1 MKEQKEKEFRKFLDK
16 SFGVHISDKLFDRDT
31 LSLKKG
37 YTETLYKGSI
47 QKNNKYVVDELLG
60 INKIITKEDID
71 SSSIN
76 WAFDFPGWIGT
87 LDFSNDNV
95 RDILVIG
102 MEPHIGDI
110 DKEGVNRTAQVTYG
124 LRETF
129 ENEFCELGEYRS
141 NRILWNNLKS
151 LFSNDSKYY
160 TESDFKENK
169 IDREFLERIYITDL
183 SHFAVK
189 GNAKEIQNV
198 LNWKEIREENAK
210 RYISETINLI
220 KPKFIVSQGNEVANF
235 IDNYFKDYCKDD
247 EMIPNEFNIEKSP
260 RYVNFPHFKSY
271 EYKTNLFIHLKLP
284 HLASGLTNGFWLPN
298 TKNATEEK
306 NKIRTAKRD
315 LKMKEIRE
323 KLKEFEIL
331 TQKIK

>member
-1 MKEQKEKEFRKFLDK
+1 MEKEFREFLDRN
-16 SFGVHISDKLFDRDT
+16 FGEHITKKLFDRDT

-37 YTETLYKGSI
+37 CSETLYKGSI
-47 QKNNKYVVDELLG
+47 QENNKYVIEKCVKEDL
-60 INKIITKEDID
+60 KIITKKGVD
-71 SSSIN
+71 SSTIN

-87 LDFSNDNV
+87 LDFSKENV
-95 RDILVIG
+95 KDILVIG
-102 MEPHIGDI
+102 MEPHIG
-110 DKEGVNRTAQVTYG
+110 EGFRTAQVTYG

-169 IDREFLERIYITDL
+169 IDREFLELIYITDL

-189 GNAKEIQNV
+189 GNANEIQNI

-210 RYISETINLI
+210 KYISETINLI
-220 KPKFIVSQGNEVANF
+220 KPKFIVSQGNAVANF
-235 IDNYFKDYCKDD
+235 IDNYFSENCTG
-247 EMIPNEFNIEKSP
+247 EMKPKEFNIENNP
-260 RYVNFPHFKSY
+260 RYVNFPHFKCY
-271 EYKTNLFIHLKLP
+271 ESNSTQFIHLQLP

-306 NKIRTAKRD
+306 NKIRTEKRE

-331 TQKIK
+331 TQKQNNYARN

>member
-1 MKEQKEKEFRKFLDK
+1 MKQRKEEFKTFLDHN
-16 SFGVHISDKLFDRDT
+16 FGKYITDILLNKTT
-31 LSLKKG
+31 LSLNQGCSDDLYQGDLDKNKEQVLKLVEKSNHDEIKKF
-37 YTETLYKGSI
+37 
-47 QKNNKYVVDELLG
+47 D
-60 INKIITKEDID
+60 
-71 SSSIN
+71 

-87 LDFSNDNV
+87 LDFSKENV
-95 RDILVIG
+95 KDILVIG
-102 MEPHIGDI
+102 MEPHIG
-110 DKEGVNRTAQVTYG
+110 EGCRTAQVTYG

-160 TESDFKENK
+160 SESDFKENK
-169 IDREFLERIYITDL
+169 IDREFLQRIYITDL

-235 IDNYFKDYCKDD
+235 IDNYFKDYCKGD
-247 EMIPNEFNIEKSP
+247 EMKPDEFNIEKSP

-271 EYKTNLFIHLKLP
+271 EYKSNLFIHLKLP

-298 TKNATEEK
+298 TKNVTEEK
-306 NKIRTAKRD
+306 NKIRTEKRE
-315 LKMKEIRE
+315 LKMKEIRK
-323 KLKEFEIL
+323 KLNDFEIL
-331 TQKIK
+331 TK

>member
-1 MKEQKEKEFRKFLDK
+1 MKKDFREFLDEN
-16 SFGVHISDKLFDRDT
+16 FGVHITDKLFDRDT

-37 YTETLYKGSI
+37 FTETLYKGSL
-47 QKNNKYVVDELLG
+47 QENNKYVIDELVG
-60 INKIITKEDID
+60 INKIKTKEGID
-71 SSSIN
+71 SSTIN
-76 WAFDFPGWIGT
+76 WAFDFPGWIGP
-87 LDFSNDNV
+87 LNFSKDNV
-95 RDILVIG
+95 KDILVIG
-102 MEPHIGDI
+102 MEPHIG
-110 DKEGVNRTAQVTYG
+110 EGFRTAQVTYG

-151 LFSNDSKYY
+151 LFSNESKYY
-160 TESDFKENK
+160 MESDFKDNK

-189 GNAKEIQNV
+189 GNANEIQNV

-210 RYISETINLI
+210 KYISETIDLI

-235 IDNYFKDYCKDD
+235 IDNYFRDYCKKD
-247 EMIPNEFNIEKSP
+247 EMKPDDFNIEKSP

-271 EYKTNLFIHLKLP
+271 EYKSNQFIHLKLP

-298 TKNATEEK
+298 TKNATEK
-306 NKIRTAKRD
+306 NKIRTEKRD

-331 TQKIK
+331 TQKQNNYARN